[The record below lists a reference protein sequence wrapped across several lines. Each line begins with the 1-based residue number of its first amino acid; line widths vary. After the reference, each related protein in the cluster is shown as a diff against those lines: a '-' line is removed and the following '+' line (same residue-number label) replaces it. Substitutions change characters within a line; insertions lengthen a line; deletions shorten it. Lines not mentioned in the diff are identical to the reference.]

1 MAKSLSDTGIRNLK
15 PRAKDYMVG
24 DGAGLWL
31 RVRTSGSKT
40 FIVRKKTAGKAKN
53 FTLGTWP
60 DLSLLDARRK
70 ALDPATTAPRQAVT
84 LAELCDE
91 FYDSEIAPK
100 YRRPHHVRGYLDKL
114 VDELGKRRLDELT
127 TREVSDFLKAYA
139 KHGKVAAN
147 RLLAI
152 ARQALGYGVES
163 GYIKV
168 NPADGLTRRVAG
180 GEETTRARVLTDEEI
195 RALWRVPSP
204 HGPLLRFLTL
214 TAARIGEAQL
224 AAPASVMGDLWRIPA
239 EHSKNGR
246 PHDVPLSAQAK
257 AELATLPADRRLL
270 FGLTTTTGVQAWL
283 RRWCEK
289 KGIEPRFTPH
299 DLRRT
304 AATRMSKLGILPHV
318 IEKALN
324 HTMQGVMGIYNR
336 ADFMEERKLAL
347 ALWGAEAERIANSA
361 ETEKITPIKKI
372 QTAPGG
378 LSRHSG
384 ATGE

>member
-246 PHDVPLSAQAK
+246 
-257 AELATLPADRRLL
+257 
-270 FGLTTTTGVQAWL
+270 
-283 RRWCEK
+283 RWCEK